1 MRSEVGD
8 RTGVALQVNGNMT
21 TLRWDDGEETEVE
34 TDRLIAVCTF
44 GDPIYPGLRT
54 VGKIQRGGNKPF
66 HTVINA
72 ENYHALRALR
82 LPLSGQVDVMYLDP
96 PYNSGARDWT
106 YNNDYVDSTDAYRHS
121 KWLSFME
128 KRLRLA
134 RPLLRKDAVMVVTI
148 DEHEVSRLGVLLDQ
162 LFPEA
167 DITLVTI
174 VINTKGVTRAGVPR
188 FSRVEEY
195 AYFCFFGN
203 AGIYSIGD
211 DLLTGESSEKESLD
225 TEASETVQSSD
236 TSSDSDEP
244 MERTGPGWRK
254 LLRSGDDPRR
264 IDRKNMFY
272 PIWINPKTRRIVRV
286 GEPLLPVT
294 KPPSFE
300 PDEDQNLPVW
310 PIRGNVS
317 EGRWGVGADTLRSLV
332 ERGFVRIGRY
342 QPKRKTWG
350 VSYLTEQIVS
360 DIDAGKYD
368 VSDPDPVTGVVQVWH
383 KEGEAAQSERKI
395 KTVWFRK
402 RHNAGVGGTTL
413 VSELVGDDRPFSFP
427 KSVFAVRDTIAILTR
442 DKTDAVVLDF
452 FGGSGTTTHAV
463 AMLNQEDGG
472 TRRSILVTN
481 NEVDSEEQV
490 WLRESGI
497 FPGDPDWETR
507 GIFYRATK
515 PRLEAAFTGKRHDG
529 TTIPAHLKNFDGSLM
544 LNGLEENIEFFELEY
559 LDRNTVSHGRAFE
572 AIAPLLWMLAGSTGE
587 RISEPNSSF
596 ALPEGGRYG
605 VLFNASHYKAFA
617 KALDDREDVTHA
629 FVVTDSHAQ
638 FQQIAA
644 ELPAQVKVSMLYED
658 YLRNFEFNTGG
669 SLF

>member
-1 MRSEVGD
+1 M
-8 RTGVALQVNGNMT
+8 
-21 TLRWDDGEETEVE
+21 E

-225 TEASETVQSSD
+225 TEASEIVQSSD

-272 PIWINPKTRRIVRV
+272 PIWINPKNAANCTC
-286 GEPLLPVT
+286 
-294 KPPSFE
+294 
-300 PDEDQNLPVW
+300 
-310 PIRGNVS
+310 
-317 EGRWGVGADTLRSLV
+317 GRTATPG
-332 ERGFVRIGRY
+332 Y
-342 QPKRKTWG
+342 
-350 VSYLTEQIVS
+350 
-360 DIDAGKYD
+360 
-368 VSDPDPVTGVVQVWH
+368 
-383 KEGEAAQSERKI
+383 EA
-395 KTVWFRK
+395 
-402 RHNAGVGGTTL
+402 
-413 VSELVGDDRPFSFP
+413 
-427 KSVFAVRDTIAILTR
+427 TIL
-442 DKTDAVVLDF
+442 
-452 FGGSGTTTHAV
+452 
-463 AMLNQEDGG
+463 
-472 TRRSILVTN
+472 
-481 NEVDSEEQV
+481 
-490 WLRESGI
+490 
-497 FPGDPDWETR
+497 
-507 GIFYRATK
+507 
-515 PRLEAAFTGKRHDG
+515 
-529 TTIPAHLKNFDGSLM
+529 
-544 LNGLEENIEFFELEY
+544 
-559 LDRNTVSHGRAFE
+559 
-572 AIAPLLWMLAGSTGE
+572 
-587 RISEPNSSF
+587 
-596 ALPEGGRYG
+596 
-605 VLFNASHYKAFA
+605 
-617 KALDDREDVTHA
+617 
-629 FVVTDSHAQ
+629 
-638 FQQIAA
+638 
-644 ELPAQVKVSMLYED
+644 
-658 YLRNFEFNTGG
+658 
-669 SLF
+669 